1 MLVPSH
7 CHAIGEMPSHCQPA
21 LHIHLPRYVR
31 AFDHKHVVLLPQTQ
45 QHPTL
50 HQLLL
55 PRLAQAIRITYTVR
69 LVANTR
75 KSQNLPLL
83 RHKILTWF
91 PRLGSVS
98 ANNVGAKNIA
108 SSSGCAISRQ
118 ILLFLSFGKRDFATE
133 TVYNQHATATNG
145 RVKMVIHSSC
155 MAARGFEPWR
165 GRRVRGKG
173 LLERVA
179 CLG

>member
-1 MLVPSH
+1 MFP
-7 CHAIGEMPSHCQPA
+7 I
-21 LHIHLPRYVR
+21 YVR
-31 AFDHKHVVLLPQTQ
+31 AFDNKHVVLLPQTQ

-55 PRLAQAIRITYTVR
+55 PRLAQAIRITYTVS
-69 LVANTR
+69 LAANTR

-83 RHKILTWF
+83 KHKILTWF

-133 TVYNQHATATNG
+133 TVYNQQATATNG

-155 MAARGFEPWR
+155 MAARGR
-165 GRRVRGKG
+165 
-173 LLERVA
+173 
-179 CLG
+179 